1 MKGKKEKK
9 NKKEEKEKQTTE
21 KIIKIEEI
29 ININYLQQYID
40 LLFYMCDMGI
50 SFSFRKLVK
59 ISNLMLV
66 KDIRIRNY
74 FISKVHTSLIK
85 LKKSHRNL
93 VRLYSIIFLGLSDPN
108 EKIEK
113 NVKDLCQIFLDL
125 LKLKILKYEDYLN
138 NEGYIYIPEVY
149 IFYFIIFVIFNNNL
163 NIYYQSS
170 INNNKNN
177 KYFINIFNSYL
188 KEIKKKFGFVDST
201 FLLKALNEMKKL
213 ECKNIKK
220 IGSINQEN
228 TFTNEILKINEEDNN
243 NNNNIN
249 IDFDKVKN
257 GLIDSIMVIIYNN
270 YLSENKRTDKD
281 GNLIYPQ
288 IPNIL
293 TGGDIQYKD
302 NYIFNINKSKNK
314 NDVQNEEKNKENLNI
329 KYSSSKKKIILLMIK
344 KIKDFLL
351 MNISRRIM
359 TILMKMKIKKIIFKY
374 YLF

>member
-1 MKGKKEKK
+1 
-9 NKKEEKEKQTTE
+9 
-21 KIIKIEEI
+21 
-29 ININYLQQYID
+29 
-40 LLFYMCDMGI
+40 
-50 SFSFRKLVK
+50 
-59 ISNLMLV
+59 
-66 KDIRIRNY
+66 
-74 FISKVHTSLIK
+74 
-85 LKKSHRNL
+85 
-93 VRLYSIIFLGLSDPN
+93 
-108 EKIEK
+108 
-113 NVKDLCQIFLDL
+113 
-125 LKLKILKYEDYLN
+125 
-138 NEGYIYIPEVY
+138 
-149 IFYFIIFVIFNNNL
+149 
-163 NIYYQSS
+163 
-170 INNNKNN
+170 
-177 KYFINIFNSYL
+177 
-188 KEIKKKFGFVDST
+188 
-201 FLLKALNEMKKL
+201 MKKL

-351 MNISRRIM
+351 MNISRRIT
-359 TILMKMKIKKIIFKY
+359 TILMKMKIKEIILKYY